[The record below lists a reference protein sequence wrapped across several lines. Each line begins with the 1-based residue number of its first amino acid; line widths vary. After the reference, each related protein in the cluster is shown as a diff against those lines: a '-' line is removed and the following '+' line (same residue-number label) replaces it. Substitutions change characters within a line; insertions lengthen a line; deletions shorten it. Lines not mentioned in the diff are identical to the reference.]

1 MIQKELSFCP
11 ICDGDLK
18 QEIRI
23 VEAEFKGVKFNY
35 SQSGQWCSEC
45 GEGFL
50 SPKDLE
56 NSKKGIADNKRIID
70 HRLVADDI
78 KKFRKTNKL
87 SQREASEL
95 FGGGPNAFSKY
106 ERGEII
112 QSKSTDVLMRLVS
125 SKKIS
130 IDDIREVEQ
139 PEEWGEEA
147 ESRIKAL
154 KDGKI
159 STIDVES
166 AIAELKRKYAAK

>member
-1 MIQKELSFCP
+1 
-11 ICDGDLK
+11 
-18 QEIRI
+18 
-23 VEAEFKGVKFNY
+23 
-35 SQSGQWCSEC
+35 
-45 GEGFL
+45 
-50 SPKDLE
+50 
-56 NSKKGIADNKRIID
+56 
-70 HRLVADDI
+70 
-78 KKFRKTNKL
+78 L

-166 AIAELKRKYAAK
+166 AIAELKTKYAAK